1 LKPSVQLLLQ
11 KNVRVLIGG
20 QCYDLKNIFAKKM
33 SEIIGVFS

>member
-20 QCYDLKNIFAKKM
+20 VNVMI
-33 SEIIGVFS
+33 